1 MTAQVLL
8 SKATKA
14 LKKNS
19 PEILTAIGVSGVIT
33 TAYLTA
39 KATLAAERKLESE
52 APVTSA
58 KDRAQRTWKLY
69 IPPAISGAVTIGCI
83 ICANRGGSRRAAAAA
98 TAYSL
103 TERAFNE
110 YKEKVIEQFG
120 ENKEQKLRD
129 DLAQDQVNRNPP
141 PSESSNQVVVVG
153 PGQVLCREAHTGRYF
168 KSDMETLRRVTNE
181 INAKAIQELYVC
193 LSEFYYRVGLEM
205 TSQSDYFGWSFEKV
219 MELRYSSCL
228 TPSGEPCLSF
238 EYNYVKQL

>member
-8 SKATKA
+8 SKAVNA

-39 KATLAAERKLESE
+39 KATMEAERRLASD
-52 APVTSA
+52 APITSA
-58 KDRAQRTWKLY
+58 KDRAQRTWKYY

-83 ICANRGGSRRAAAAA
+83 ICANRGGSKRAAAAA

-103 TERAFNE
+103 AERAFNE
-110 YKEKVIEQFG
+110 YKEKVVEQFG

-129 DLAQDQVNRNPP
+129 DLAQDQVNKNPP
-141 PSESSNQVVVVG
+141 PESSNQVVVVG
-153 PGQVLCREAHTGRYF
+153 PGQVLCREAYTGRYF

-181 INAKAIQELYVC
+181 INSKAIQELYVS
-193 LSEFYYRVGLEM
+193 LSEFYYLIGLEM

-238 EYNYVKQL
+238 EYNYVKPL